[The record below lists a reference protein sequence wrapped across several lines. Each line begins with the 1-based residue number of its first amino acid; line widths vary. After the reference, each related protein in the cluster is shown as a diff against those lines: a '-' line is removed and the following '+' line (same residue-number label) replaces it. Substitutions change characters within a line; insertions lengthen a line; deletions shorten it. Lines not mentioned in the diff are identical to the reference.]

1 MSAASRIRQ
10 GAKLTM
16 RMVMSVRIMVVIVIM
31 PVRMSVPMVVSVR
44 VSVVMMASGE
54 HADQVHKQP
63 DEADNQQLVGVH
75 FRRIDQALD
84 GLKDDED
91 RDEDEE
97 DSIGE
102 SRQRLDSTIPED
114 ERHVSH

>member
-1 MSAASRIRQ
+1 
-10 GAKLTM
+10 M

-63 DEADNQQLVGVH
+63 DEADN
-75 FRRIDQALD
+75 
-84 GLKDDED
+84 
-91 RDEDEE
+91 
-97 DSIGE
+97 
-102 SRQRLDSTIPED
+102 
-114 ERHVSH
+114 